1 MRYLRLYLYFLR
13 FSFSRAME
21 FRLDFWFRI
30 VMDCTFYAVQII
42 FFRVLYSQ
50 TGMLGGWSLDQ
61 SLVFICGFFMIDALH
76 MTLFANNLW
85 WLPIL
90 VNKGDLDY
98 YLVRPV
104 SSLFFVS
111 LRDFAANSFV
121 NLLIAGGLLAW
132 ALARYPLPLGGGS
145 IAMFVLFIL
154 NGSLLYY
161 TLAMCFLVPV
171 FWLHSNRGLGD
182 VFYTLQHYASRPD
195 RIFTGY
201 VRRLLVTF
209 LPFSLIMSFPTRIL
223 FEGLTPSILLHLTVV
238 TTLAFLF
245 LVWLWNKGLRAYSSA
260 SS

>member
-50 TGMLGGWSLDQ
+50 TGLLGGWSLEQ
-61 SLVFICGFFMIDALH
+61 SLVFICGFFLIDAIH

-85 WLPIL
+85 WLPLL

-98 YLVRPV
+98 YLLRPV
-104 SSLFFVS
+104 SSLYFIS

-121 NLLIAGGLLAW
+121 NLLIACGLLAW
-132 ALARYPLPLGGGS
+132 SLASYPGELGAGS
-145 IAMFVLFIL
+145 VILFLLGIL
-154 NGSLLYY
+154 NGSFLYY
-161 TLAMCFLVPV
+161 TLHMCFLVPV

-182 VFYTLQHYASRPD
+182 IFYTLQRYAERPD
-195 RIFTGY
+195 RIFAGY
-201 VRRLLVTF
+201 VRRLLVTL
-209 LPFSLIMSFPTRIL
+209 LPFSLIVSFPTRVL
-223 FEGLTPSILLHLTVV
+223 FEGLTLELLLHLTGI
-238 TTLAFLF
+238 TALAFLF
-245 LVWLWNKGLRAYSSA
+245 LLWLWNRGLRAYSSA

>member
-42 FFRVLYSQ
+42 FFRVLYTQ
-50 TGMLGGWSLDQ
+50 TGFLGGWSFEQ
-61 SLVFICGFFMIDALH
+61 SLVFICGFFLIDAIH
-76 MTLFANNLW
+76 MTVFANNLW

-90 VNKGDLDY
+90 INKGDLDY
-98 YLVRPV
+98 YLLRPI
-104 SSLFFVS
+104 SSLYFLS

-121 NLLIAGGLLAW
+121 NLIIATGLLAW
-132 ALARYPLPLGGGS
+132 ALSSYPGTLGTVPV
-145 IAMFVLFIL
+145 ILFLLGVL

-161 TLAMCFLVPV
+161 ILHICFLIPV

-182 VFYTLQHYASRPD
+182 IFFTLQSYAERPD
-195 RIFTGY
+195 RIFSGY
-201 VRRLLVTF
+201 VRRLLVTA
-209 LPFSLIMSFPTRIL
+209 LPFSLIVSFPTRVL
-223 FEGLTPSILLHLTVV
+223 FEGLTLRLLLHISGV
-238 TTLAFLF
+238 TLLAFLF
-245 LVWLWNKGLRAYSSA
+245 LLWLWNRGMRAYSSA